1 MVVGIVGVLEGLTVV
16 GQHDA
21 IFSENASNRFSAS
34 TRLSLIAFLKSAL
47 RAVN

>member
-1 MVVGIVGVLEGLTVV
+1 MVGIVGVLEVLTVV

-21 IFSENASNRFSAS
+21 NFSENASNRFSAS
-34 TRLSLIAFLKSAL
+34 TRFSLIAFLKSTL